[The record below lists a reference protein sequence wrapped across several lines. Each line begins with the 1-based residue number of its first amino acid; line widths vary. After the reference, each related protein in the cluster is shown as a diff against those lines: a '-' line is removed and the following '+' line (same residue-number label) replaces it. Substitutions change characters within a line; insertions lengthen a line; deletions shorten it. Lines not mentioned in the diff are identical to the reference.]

1 MSSDEEETDA
11 TIFTRLGLGTSD
23 DESQQDVN
31 IGPIRL
37 DGSVYRHQGAGYA
50 IDVQDQPEKV

>member
-11 TIFTRLGLGTSD
+11 TFFTRLELDTSD
-23 DESQQDVN
+23 DESRQDVN

-37 DGSVYRHQGAGYA
+37 NGSVYRHQGPGYA